1 MHITEQEKENF
12 QNGSMTTDETIML
25 LEHLS
30 NCDFCLNE
38 LISNEE
44 QRPTASAPAYLQEQI
59 LKKAA
64 SPEIQAQKAVK
75 HTSYR
80 MQMFYCGLRA
90 ATGVI
95 VALFLL
101 FTLGSVDFTSLNPP
115 QNIHT
120 EAREAPPSGRRGSI
134 LSDFSRKIHKGLTD
148 GTEQVTDYLN
158 DIFN

>member
-30 NCDFCLNE
+30 NCDFCLND
-38 LISNEE
+38 LISKEE
-44 QRPTASAPAYLQEQI
+44 QRPTVSAPAYLQEQI
-59 LKKAA
+59 LRKAA

-101 FTLGSVDFTSLNPP
+101 FTRISRFCISESTSE
-115 QNIHT
+115 HT
-120 EAREAPPSGRRGSI
+120 HRSERSAPFRTP
-134 LSDFSRKIHKGLTD
+134 RKHS
-148 GTEQVTDYLN
+148 
-158 DIFN
+158 F

>member
-1 MHITEQEKENF
+1 
-12 QNGSMTTDETIML
+12 MTTDETIML

-30 NCDFCLNE
+30 NCDFCLND
-38 LISNEE
+38 LISKEE
-44 QRPTASAPAYLQEQI
+44 QRPTVSAPAYLQEQI
-59 LKKAA
+59 LRKAA

-101 FTLGSVDFTSLNPP
+101 FTLGSVDFASLNPP

-120 EAREAPPSGRRGSI
+120 EAREAPLPDAAEAFF
-134 LSDFSRKIHKGLTD
+134 L
-148 GTEQVTDYLN
+148 
-158 DIFN
+158 IFPERYTKDCQTAQHRLPII

>member
-12 QNGSMTTDETIML
+12 QNGTMTTDETIMF

-30 NCDFCLNE
+30 NCSFCLDE
-38 LISNEE
+38 LMSEEE
-44 QRPTASAPAYLQEQI
+44 QHPSVPAPSYLQEQI
-59 LKKAA
+59 LRKAA

-75 HTSYR
+75 NTSYR
-80 MQMFYCGLRA
+80 MQMFYCGLRT

-95 VALFLL
+95 MALFLL
-101 FTLGSVDFTSLNPP
+101 FTIGSIDFTSLNPS

-120 EAREAPPSGRRGSI
+120 ETREMPSRRRGNI
-134 LSDFSRKIHKGLTD
+134 LSDFSRKVHKGLTD

-158 DIFN
+158 DIFK

>member
-1 MHITEQEKENF
+1 MHITGQEKENF
-12 QNGSMTTDETIML
+12 QNGSMTTDETIMF

-38 LISNEE
+38 FISEKE
-44 QRPTASAPAYLQEQI
+44 QPTTVSAPAYLQEQI
-59 LKKAA
+59 LRKAA

-75 HTSYR
+75 RTSYR
-80 MQMFYCGLRA
+80 MQMFYCSLRA

-101 FTLGSVDFTSLNPP
+101 FTLGSVDFASLNPT
-115 QNIHT
+115 QNVYT
-120 EAREAPPSGRRGSI
+120 ESREAPPSRRRGSI
-134 LSDFSRKIHKGLTD
+134 LSDFSRKIHKGLAD

>member
-1 MHITEQEKENF
+1 MHITEKEKENF
-12 QNGSMTTDETIML
+12 QNGSMTTDETIMF

-30 NCDFCLNE
+30 NCDFCLDE
-38 LISNEE
+38 LILEEE
-44 QRPTASAPAYLQEQI
+44 QRPTVSAPAYLQEQI
-59 LKKAA
+59 LRKAA

-80 MQMFYCGLRA
+80 MQMFYCGLRT

-101 FTLGSVDFTSLNPP
+101 FTIGSVDFASLNPP
-115 QNIHT
+115 QSIRT
-120 EAREAPPSGRRGSI
+120 EAREVPTSRHRGNI
-134 LSDFSRKIHKGLTD
+134 ISDFSRKIHKGLSD